1 MNYVLERDGLAA
13 CPDDPLRV
21 AAPDD
26 CGEVTESQI
35 DDLAAQYEHEALKT
49 LTGSWPFA
57 QIGNTRMQAGE
68 LFEAITE
75 TEDYEAL
82 APLLVGSKA
91 TAEKLIRNW
100 AYRQA
105 EDDLLIGIAK

>member
-1 MNYVLERDGLAA
+1 MTYVLERDGLAA
-13 CPDDPLRV
+13 CPDDPLRI
-21 AAPDD
+21 APPQD

-35 DDLAAQYEHEALKT
+35 DGLAAQYEHEALKA

-75 TEDYEAL
+75 TEDYETL
-82 APLLVGSKA
+82 YPLLVGSKS

-100 AYRQA
+100 AYRTA
-105 EDDLLIGIAK
+105 EQNLTRGIQ